1 MMNNYLQQI
10 IKSGNPLQ
18 AIMSN
23 LTPQQKQIAQAF
35 LNNPNR
41 DQALEDLKKQ
51 YNVSDAQIQ
60 QLTNV
65 INSNKS

>member
-10 IKSGNPLQ
+10 IKSGDPIK